1 MLHPAQQRRADRPYL
16 SVPGSQGGVLLAQA
30 AASQGKLLAKAIACA
45 QHVDNVICRSQARLA
60 SLWASRRLTSADLRQ
75 RRLER
80 AQLALAALAE
90 LRRSASSGDTRKAFE
105 ASFKQPP
112 TYLREQEVLRHL
124 RALDRLD
131 VQARYV
137 ATL

>member
-1 MLHPAQQRRADRPYL
+1 MLHPAKQLRADLPYL
-16 SVPGSQGGVLLAQA
+16 PVPGSQGKLLAQA

-45 QHVDNVICRSQARLA
+45 QHVDHVICRAQARLA

-90 LRRSASSGDTRKAFE
+90 LRRSASSGDARKAFE

-112 TYLREQEVLRHL
+112 TYLREQAVLGHL

-131 VQARYV
+131 VQAR
-137 ATL
+137 

>member
-1 MLHPAQQRRADRPYL
+1 MLQLTKQLWADRPYL
-16 SVPGSQGGVLLAQA
+16 PMSGSQGGVPLAQA
-30 AASQGKLLAKAIACA
+30 AVRQGKLLAKAIACA

-90 LRRSASSGDTRKAFE
+90 LRRSASSGDTRQAFE
-105 ASFKQPP
+105 ASFARPP
-112 TYLREQEVLRHL
+112 TYLREQAVLRHL

-131 VQARYV
+131 VQARYL
-137 ATL
+137 AAL